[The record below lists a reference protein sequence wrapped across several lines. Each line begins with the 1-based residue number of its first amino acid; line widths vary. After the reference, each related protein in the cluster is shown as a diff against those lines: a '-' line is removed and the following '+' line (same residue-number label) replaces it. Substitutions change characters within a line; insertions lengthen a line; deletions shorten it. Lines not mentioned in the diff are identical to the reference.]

1 MANLFDIGRSGLN
14 SYRESLAITGQNIA
28 NINTDGYKRRG
39 AELEEL
45 TSAKASPLETSQG
58 NGMGVRI
65 GTIRRAFDEFL
76 LNKVRSA
83 TAYSESSSKFASS
96 VSQIEDIL
104 LPGESNL
111 GNALGRFF
119 EGLQEV
125 ASDPADLVGRTVA
138 IEQSKLVS
146 ENFKQL
152 HSLLEEMKGGLFTQT
167 EHLLDE
173 VNMLTVE
180 LQRVN
185 KQLAAGSQT
194 KANNSLLDA
203 RDHLI
208 DKLNEYVEVSVSL
221 DARGAAKVILGD
233 NPNGP
238 ALVTKEKVNKLGAE
252 QKSSELLFFLEPQA
266 ERLLTKRIDGGA
278 VHGLSSAYL
287 TANDVL
293 EDVDRLAFD
302 VITSVNAIHKRGL
315 TLDGTAG
322 GDFFQS
328 LRLDLT
334 ASPVN
339 TGNASATLRVIDP
352 DAITPQRVKFNYDR
366 ATDIWSGTAEDGSI
380 VVEGR
385 HSATFNGVEIS
396 FVGQA
401 NQFDEFVYDPV
412 KGSAG
417 GVALA
422 LKRPQD
428 IAAASPLIISA
439 NHNNKSQVLVDARPL
454 ADPASTSDYLPVIG
468 DIFSNR
474 PSAVGSTEF
483 LTGGSVA
490 RIPANVSSIDL
501 LSLAKQ
507 SQAQFSI
514 SNTDIANISG
524 VTLNYEFTD
533 ANGDPAND
541 TVTFDLDYLTVNG
554 FSGDWIDAEQISD
567 LLNRGIVKGTN
578 SAGATVALI
587 DIGAFS
593 SGSEGNLNF
602 SLSDG
607 DFTSATLAKSVGG
620 DSEAII
626 SSSIDQATDIQIF
639 TREGRHIAGTTP
651 DSSTISKY
659 QAAMKVENGF
669 DANAVYVGDYLNE
682 TGDAGYLGMTAVT
695 LGQSNILTTV
705 DNSDDT
711 VTAGFR
717 LLDGIDT
724 NEVSVDGLSSVA
736 QTTSYEMTIAG
747 VTKQVGPTDIKG
759 PTSADVAEAMIDKF
773 RADAPI
779 AQIVGEPATRQ
790 IGDEVHLTFEG
801 QTYVVAINDDRE
813 AIVSGGEAGRLAA
826 FFDAQDRLHV
836 VSTSGTIGKSKIE
849 VLVDNNIPDNV
860 DVANRLG
867 LMDDQQTQ
875 VTTRYSDE
883 SLVVEG
889 TGVVGEDNVITLT
902 FSEDDTYNLA
912 FIFDDAPDSGT
923 TATTDK
929 QINVSAAMASG
940 DASAIAL
947 AINNAITGNQA
958 DGDGGADLSATA
970 AATVAGNVV
979 TLTVTDGT
987 KVEILRDGNTL
998 STGAGKVTIDP
1009 VTMDGTAK
1017 TLDDAYVSP
1026 GYELVRDGRHISAI
1040 VQDSSIL
1047 DDSFVVDGTGS
1058 PTQNNEITLTF
1069 SEDDTY
1075 DFTLVFDDKPD
1086 SGTTAAVNKQLDI
1099 SAAMAGGDAT
1109 AIATAISNAIANNVV
1124 SGADMSGLVTVSVSG
1139 DEITLTITDGTN
1151 FEIMRVGDRISSGSG
1166 QITIDPVTDGGSAKT
1181 LGDLPL
1187 TTASSESLVGQR
1199 VSLRDLPEEELIIFL
1214 GDTGARRVALQYD
1227 ELPEGTPSLMRD
1239 LEIRVKDPAEK
1250 TIEIFD
1256 VETQTSVA
1264 TRTLDEDN
1272 KALAA
1277 GFLVEFDGTL
1287 DADDS
1292 FNISANTLGMGD
1304 NRNLQAIIDLQH
1316 PASNLQSNGGFQR
1329 KFTNAVSKLG
1339 AIVQSGKIAAEAA
1352 VSLREASVEAESAY
1366 SGVNLDTEAAN
1377 LIQQQQAYQA
1387 SARILSTAR
1396 ELFETLIQVV

>member
-119 EGLQEV
+119 EGLQEL
-125 ASDPADLVGRTVA
+125 ASDPADLIGRTVA
-138 IEQSKLVS
+138 IEQAKLVS

-203 RDHLI
+203 RDYLI

-238 ALVTKEKVNKLGAE
+238 ALVTKDKVNKLGVE
-252 QKSSELLFFLEPQA
+252 QKSNELLFFLEPQA

-287 TANDVL
+287 TANDVM

-328 LRLDLT
+328 LRLDLS

-352 DAITPQRVKFNYDR
+352 DAITPQRVKFNYDK
-366 ATDIWSGTAEDGSI
+366 ANDIWSGTAEDGST

-385 HSATFNGVEIS
+385 HSAIFNGVEIS

-439 NHNNKSQVLVDARPL
+439 NPNNKSQALVDASPL
-454 ADPASTSDYLPVIG
+454 ADQAGIGDSLPKIG

-474 PSAVGSTEF
+474 PSAVGATEF

-507 SQAQFSI
+507 SQAQFSM
-514 SNTDIANISG
+514 SDTDLAKLSG
-524 VTLNYEFTD
+524 VTLNYDVKD
-533 ANGDPAND
+533 ANGNITSE
-541 TVTFDLDYLTVNG
+541 TVTFNIDYLTVNG

-567 LLNRGIVKGTN
+567 LLNRGIVKGTLT
-578 SAGATVALI
+578 STGATVALT

-620 DSEAII
+620 D
-626 SSSIDQATDIQIF
+626 ID
-639 TREGRHIAGTTP
+639 
-651 DSSTISKY
+651 
-659 QAAMKVENGF
+659 
-669 DANAVYVGDYLNE
+669 
-682 TGDAGYLGMTAVT
+682 
-695 LGQSNILTTV
+695 
-705 DNSDDT
+705 
-711 VTAGFR
+711 
-717 LLDGIDT
+717 
-724 NEVSVDGLSSVA
+724 
-736 QTTSYEMTIAG
+736 
-747 VTKQVGPTDIKG
+747 
-759 PTSADVAEAMIDKF
+759 
-773 RADAPI
+773 
-779 AQIVGEPATRQ
+779 
-790 IGDEVHLTFEG
+790 
-801 QTYVVAINDDRE
+801 
-813 AIVSGGEAGRLAA
+813 
-826 FFDAQDRLHV
+826 
-836 VSTSGTIGKSKIE
+836 
-849 VLVDNNIPDNV
+849 
-860 DVANRLG
+860 
-867 LMDDQQTQ
+867 
-875 VTTRYSDE
+875 
-883 SLVVEG
+883 
-889 TGVVGEDNVITLT
+889 
-902 FSEDDTYNLA
+902 
-912 FIFDDAPDSGT
+912 
-923 TATTDK
+923 
-929 QINVSAAMASG
+929 
-940 DASAIAL
+940 
-947 AINNAITGNQA
+947 
-958 DGDGGADLSATA
+958 
-970 AATVAGNVV
+970 ATV
-979 TLTVTDGT
+979 
-987 KVEILRDGNTL
+987 
-998 STGAGKVTIDP
+998 
-1009 VTMDGTAK
+1009 
-1017 TLDDAYVSP
+1017 
-1026 GYELVRDGRHISAI
+1026 
-1040 VQDSSIL
+1040 
-1047 DDSFVVDGTGS
+1047 
-1058 PTQNNEITLTF
+1058 
-1069 SEDDTY
+1069 
-1075 DFTLVFDDKPD
+1075 
-1086 SGTTAAVNKQLDI
+1086 
-1099 SAAMAGGDAT
+1099 
-1109 AIATAISNAIANNVV
+1109 
-1124 SGADMSGLVTVSVSG
+1124 
-1139 DEITLTITDGTN
+1139 
-1151 FEIMRVGDRISSGSG
+1151 
-1166 QITIDPVTDGGSAKT
+1166 
-1181 LGDLPL
+1181 
-1187 TTASSESLVGQR
+1187 
-1199 VSLRDLPEEELIIFL
+1199 LI
-1214 GDTGARRVALQYD
+1214 
-1227 ELPEGTPSLMRD
+1227 
-1239 LEIRVKDPAEK
+1239 K
-1250 TIEIFD
+1250 
-1256 VETQTSVA
+1256 
-1264 TRTLDEDN
+1264 
-1272 KALAA
+1272 
-1277 GFLVEFDGTL
+1277 
-1287 DADDS
+1287 
-1292 FNISANTLGMGD
+1292 
-1304 NRNLQAIIDLQH
+1304 H
-1316 PASNLQSNGGFQR
+1316 
-1329 KFTNAVSKLG
+1329 
-1339 AIVQSGKIAAEAA
+1339 
-1352 VSLREASVEAESAY
+1352 
-1366 SGVNLDTEAAN
+1366 
-1377 LIQQQQAYQA
+1377 
-1387 SARILSTAR
+1387 
-1396 ELFETLIQVV
+1396 

>member
-14 SYRESLAITGQNIA
+14 SYRQSLAITGQNIA

-138 IEQSKLVS
+138 IEQAKLVS

-238 ALVTKEKVNKLGAE
+238 ALVTKDKVNKLGAE

-287 TANDVL
+287 TANDVM

-302 VITSVNAIHKRGL
+302 VITSVNTIHKRGL

-401 NQFDEFVYDPV
+401 DQFDEFVYDPV

-439 NHNNKSQVLVDARPL
+439 NPNNKSQVLVDASPL
-454 ADPASTSDYLPVIG
+454 ANQAGIVGALPKIG

-474 PSAVGSTEF
+474 PSAVGATEF
-483 LTGGSVA
+483 LTGGSIA
-490 RIPANVSSIDL
+490 RIPTNVSSIDL

-507 SQAQFSI
+507 SQAQFGM
-514 SNTDIANISG
+514 SNTDLANLSG
-524 VTLNYEFTD
+524 VTLNYDVKD
-533 ANGDPAND
+533 ANGNITSD
-541 TVTFDLDYLTVNG
+541 TVTFNIDYQTVNG
-554 FSGDWIDAEQISD
+554 FNGDWIDAQQISD
-567 LLNRGIVKGTN
+567 LINRGIVKGTLT
-578 SAGATVALI
+578 STGATVALN

-607 DFTSATLAKSVGG
+607 DFTSATLARSVGG
-620 DSEAII
+620 NLDATVSA
-626 SSSIDQATDIQIF
+626 SIDQATDIQIF

-651 DSSTISKY
+651 DSSGIANY

-682 TGDAGYLGMTAVT
+682 TGDTGYLGMTVMT
-695 LGQSNILTTV
+695 HGQSNILTTV
-705 DNSDDT
+705 NTADDT

-717 LLDGIDT
+717 LLEGIDT

-747 VTKQVGPTDIKG
+747 VTKQIGPTDLKG
-759 PTSADVAEAMIDKF
+759 PTSADVAQAMIGKF

-779 AQIVGEPATRQ
+779 AQIVGEPATPQ
-790 IGDEVHLTFEG
+790 LGDEVHLTFEG

-813 AIVSGGEAGRLAA
+813 AIVSGGETGRLTA

-849 VLVDNNIPDNV
+849 VLVDNDIPDNI
-860 DVANRLG
+860 DVARRLG
-867 LMDDQQTQ
+867 LMDGLTQ

-889 TGVVGEDNVITLT
+889 TGVNGQDNVITLT
-902 FSEDDTYNLA
+902 FDDDSYNFSLV
-912 FIFDDAPDSGT
+912 FDDKPNSGT
-923 TATTDK
+923 TAATHE
-929 QINVSAAMASG
+929 QIDISNGLVASGSAADIKTKIDAAVAANSRVSG
-940 DASAIAL
+940 V
-947 AINNAITGNQA
+947 T
-958 DGDGGADLSATA
+958 TA
-970 AATVAGNVV
+970 VNGKVL
-979 TLTVTDGT
+979 TLTITDGS
-987 KVEILRDGNTL
+987 KVEILRAGNTL
-998 STGAGKVTIDP
+998 STGTGKVAINP
-1009 VTMDGTAK
+1009 VTMGGASK
-1017 TLDDAYVSP
+1017 TLDDAYVSS

-1058 PTQNNEITLTF
+1058 PTQNNEIKLTF

-1075 DFTLVFDDKPD
+1075 DFSLIFDDKPN
-1086 SGTTAAVNKQLDI
+1086 SGATVAINKQLDI
-1099 SAAMAGGDAT
+1099 SAAMVGGDASK
-1109 AIATAISNAIANNVV
+1109 IATAISNAIANNVITDSNNV
-1124 SGADMSGLVTVSVSG
+1124 VTGTDMSGLVTVSVSG
-1139 DEITLTITDGTN
+1139 DEITLTILDGTN
-1151 FEIMRVGDRISSGSG
+1151 FEIKRIGERISSGSG
-1166 QITIDPVTDGGSAKT
+1166 QITINPVTDGGSAKT

-1187 TTASSESLVGQR
+1187 TSASSESLVGQR
-1199 VSLRDLPEEELIIFL
+1199 VSLKDLPEEELIIFL
-1214 GDTGARRVALQYD
+1214 GDAGARRVALQYD
-1227 ELPEGTPSLMRD
+1227 ELPAGAPSLMRD
-1239 LEIRVKDPAEK
+1239 LEIRVKDAAAK
-1250 TIEIFD
+1250 TLEIFD
-1256 VETQTSVA
+1256 VETQTSIA
-1264 TRTLDEDN
+1264 TRTLDADN
-1272 KALAA
+1272 RAMAA
-1277 GFLVEFDGTL
+1277 GFVVELDGTL
-1287 DADDS
+1287 DGDDK
-1292 FNISANTLGMGD
+1292 FNISANTAGTGD

-1316 PASNLQSNGGFQR
+1316 PASNLGTTGGFQK
-1329 KFTNAVSKLG
+1329 KFTNAVSRLG
-1339 AIVQSGKIAAEAA
+1339 AIVQSAKIAAEAA
-1352 VSLREASVEAESAY
+1352 VSLREASIEAESAY

-1396 ELFETLIQVV
+1396 ELFETLLQVV

>member
-1 MANLFDIGRSGLN
+1 
-14 SYRESLAITGQNIA
+14 
-28 NINTDGYKRRG
+28 
-39 AELEEL
+39 
-45 TSAKASPLETSQG
+45 
-58 NGMGVRI
+58 
-65 GTIRRAFDEFL
+65 
-76 LNKVRSA
+76 
-83 TAYSESSSKFASS
+83 
-96 VSQIEDIL
+96 
-104 LPGESNL
+104 
-111 GNALGRFF
+111 
-119 EGLQEV
+119 
-125 ASDPADLVGRTVA
+125 
-138 IEQSKLVS
+138 
-146 ENFKQL
+146 
-152 HSLLEEMKGGLFTQT
+152 
-167 EHLLDE
+167 
-173 VNMLTVE
+173 MLTVE

-203 RDHLI
+203 RDNLI

-221 DARGAAKVILGD
+221 DERGAAKVILGD

-238 ALVTKEKVNKLGAE
+238 ALVTKNKVNKLGAE
-252 QKSSELLFFLEPQA
+252 QKSNEMLFFLEPQA

-287 TANDVL
+287 TANEVM

-302 VITSVNAIHKRGL
+302 VITSVNTIHKRGL

-328 LRLDLT
+328 LRLDLS

-352 DAITPQRVKFNYDR
+352 DAITPQRVKFNYDK

-380 VVEGR
+380 VAEGR

-396 FVGQA
+396 FIGQA
-401 NQFDEFVYDPV
+401 DQFDEFVYDPV

-439 NHNNKSQVLVDARPL
+439 NPNNKSQVLVDASPL
-454 ADPASTSDYLPVIG
+454 ANQAGIAGALPKIG

-474 PSAVGSTEF
+474 PSAVGATEF
-483 LTGGSVA
+483 LTGGSIA

-507 SQAQFSI
+507 SQAQFGMSD
-514 SNTDIANISG
+514 TDLANLSG
-524 VTLNYEFTD
+524 VTLNYDVKD
-533 ANGDPAND
+533 ANGNITSD
-541 TVTFDLDYLTVNG
+541 TVTFNIDYLTVNG

-567 LLNRGIVKGTN
+567 LLNRGIVKGTLT
-578 SAGATVALI
+578 STGATVALT

-593 SGSEGNLNF
+593 SGSDGNLNF

-607 DFTSATLAKSVGG
+607 DFTSATLARSVGG
-620 DSEAII
+620 NMDATVSA
-626 SSSIDQATDIQIF
+626 SIDQATDIQIF

-651 DSSTISKY
+651 DNSGIANY

-669 DANAVYVGDYLNE
+669 DDNAVYVGDYLNE
-682 TGDAGYLGMTAVT
+682 TGDTGYLGMTVMT
-695 LGQSNILTTV
+695 HGQSNILTTV
-705 DNSDDT
+705 NTADDT

-717 LLDGIDT
+717 LLEGIDT

-736 QTTSYEMTIAG
+736 QTTSYEMSIAG
-747 VTKQVGPTDIKG
+747 VTKQIGPADLKG
-759 PTSADVAEAMIDKF
+759 QTSADVAQAMIGKF

-779 AQIVGEPATRQ
+779 AQIVGEPATPQ
-790 IGDEVHLTFEG
+790 LGDEVHLTFEG

-813 AIVSGGEAGRLAA
+813 AIVSGGETGRLTA

-849 VLVDNNIPDNV
+849 VLVDNDIPDNI
-860 DVANRLG
+860 DVARRLG
-867 LMDDQQTQ
+867 LMDGLTQ

-902 FSEDDTYNLA
+902 FSQDDTYNLA
-912 FIFDDAPDSGT
+912 FIFDEAPDSGT

-947 AINNAITGNQA
+947 AINNAISGNQA

-970 AATVAGNVV
+970 VATVSGNVV
-979 TLTVTDGT
+979 TLTVNDGT
-987 KVEILRDGNTL
+987 KVEILRDGDTL

-1058 PTQNNEITLTF
+1058 PTQNNEIKLTF

-1075 DFTLVFDDKPD
+1075 DFSLIFDDAPN
-1086 SGTTAAVNKQLDI
+1086 SGATAVVNKQLDI

-1124 SGADMSGLVTVSVSG
+1124 TDSNNVVTGADMSGLVTVSVSG
-1139 DEITLTITDGTN
+1139 DEITLTILDGTN

-1214 GDTGARRVALQYD
+1214 GDAGARRVALQYD
-1227 ELPEGTPSLMRD
+1227 ELPEGSPSLMRD
-1239 LEIRVKDPAEK
+1239 LQIRVKDAEAK

-1272 KALAA
+1272 RAMAA
-1277 GFLVEFDGTL
+1277 GFLVELDGTL
-1287 DADDS
+1287 DADDR
-1292 FNISANTLGMGD
+1292 FNISANTLGTGD

>member
-1 MANLFDIGRSGLN
+1 
-14 SYRESLAITGQNIA
+14 
-28 NINTDGYKRRG
+28 
-39 AELEEL
+39 
-45 TSAKASPLETSQG
+45 
-58 NGMGVRI
+58 
-65 GTIRRAFDEFL
+65 
-76 LNKVRSA
+76 
-83 TAYSESSSKFASS
+83 
-96 VSQIEDIL
+96 
-104 LPGESNL
+104 
-111 GNALGRFF
+111 
-119 EGLQEV
+119 
-125 ASDPADLVGRTVA
+125 
-138 IEQSKLVS
+138 
-146 ENFKQL
+146 
-152 HSLLEEMKGGLFTQT
+152 
-167 EHLLDE
+167 
-173 VNMLTVE
+173 MLTVE

-238 ALVTKEKVNKLGAE
+238 ALVTKDKVNKLGAE

-287 TANDVL
+287 TANDVM

-385 HSATFNGVEIS
+385 HSVTFNGVEIS

-439 NHNNKSQVLVDARPL
+439 NHNNKSQVLVDASPI
-454 ADPASTSDYLPVIG
+454 ANQAGNVSALPKIG

-474 PSAVGSTEF
+474 PSAVGATEF
-483 LTGGSVA
+483 LTGGSIA
-490 RIPANVSSIDL
+490 RIPSNVSSIDL
-501 LSLAKQ
+501 FSLAKQ

-514 SNTDIANISG
+514 SDADLADLSG
-524 VTLNYEFTD
+524 VTLNYAVTD
-533 ANGDPAND
+533 TNGNVISD
-541 TVTFDLDYLTVNG
+541 TVSFNIDYATVKGFNG
-554 FSGDWIDAEQISD
+554 KWIDAEQISE
-567 LLNRGIVKGTN
+567 LLNRGIVKGTLT
-578 SAGATVALI
+578 STGAKVALT
-587 DIGAFS
+587 DLGAFS
-593 SGSEGNLNF
+593 SGAEGNLNF
-602 SLSDG
+602 SLLDG
-607 DFTSATLAKSVGG
+607 NFTSATLARSAGGNLDATVSASV
-620 DSEAII
+620 
-626 SSSIDQATDIQIF
+626 DQATDIQIF

-651 DSSTISKY
+651 NSSGIANY

-669 DANAVYVGDYLNE
+669 DANAVYVGDYLNDS
-682 TGDAGYLGMTAVT
+682 GDDGYLGMTVVT
-695 LGQSNILTTV
+695 HGQSDILTTV
-705 DNSDDT
+705 NTADDT
-711 VTAGFR
+711 VTAGFQ
-717 LLDGIDT
+717 LLEGIDT

-747 VTKQVGPTDIKG
+747 VTKQIGPTDLKG
-759 PTSADVAEAMIDKF
+759 VSSASVAEAMIGKF
-773 RADAPI
+773 RADAPV
-779 AQIVGEPATRQ
+779 AQIIGDPATPQ
-790 IGDEVHLTFEG
+790 IGDSVHLTFEG
-801 QTYVVAINDDRE
+801 QTYVVAIDNGE
-813 AIVSGGEAGRLAA
+813 AIVSGGEPGRLTA
-826 FFDAQDRLHV
+826 FFDAQERLHV
-836 VSTSGTIGKSKIE
+836 VSTGGTIGKSKIE
-849 VLVDNNIPDNV
+849 VLVDNDIPDNV
-860 DVANRLG
+860 NVARRLG
-867 LMDDQQTQ
+867 LMDGLTQ

-889 TGVVGEDNVITLT
+889 TGVSGQDNVITLT
-902 FSEDDTYNLA
+902 FDDDDSYNFSLV
-912 FIFDDAPDSGT
+912 FNDKPNSGT
-923 TATTDK
+923 TAATHE
-929 QINVSAAMASG
+929 QIDISNGSVASG
-940 DASAIAL
+940 DATDIKTKIDAL
-947 AINNAITGNQA
+947 ISGNSRVS
-958 DGDGGADLSATA
+958 GVTTA
-970 AATVAGNVV
+970 VSGKVL
-979 TLTVTDGT
+979 TLTITDGS
-987 KVEILRDGNTL
+987 KVEILRTGNTI
-998 STGAGKVTIDP
+998 SAGTGKVAINP
-1009 VTMDGTAK
+1009 VTMGGGSK

-1026 GYELVRDGRHISAI
+1026 GYELVRDGKDISAI
-1040 VQDSSIL
+1040 VQDSSVL
-1047 DDSFVVDGTGS
+1047 EDSFAVDGTGS
-1058 PTQNNEITLTF
+1058 NTQNNVIKLTF

-1075 DFTLVFDDKPD
+1075 DFALVFDDKPN
-1086 SGTTAAVNKQLDI
+1086 SGVTAAVNKQLDI
-1099 SAAMAGGDAT
+1099 SAAMVGGDAT

-1124 SGADMSGLVTVSVSG
+1124 TDANNVVTGADMSGLVSVSVSG
-1139 DEITLTITDGTN
+1139 KEVTLTILDGTN
-1151 FEIMRVGDRISSGSG
+1151 FEIQRTGQRISSGSG
-1166 QITIDPVTDGGSAKT
+1166 QVTIDPITDGGSAKT

-1227 ELPEGTPSLMRD
+1227 ELPDGAPSLMRD
-1239 LEIRVKDPAEK
+1239 LEIRVKDAAAK

-1272 KALAA
+1272 RATAA
-1277 GFLVEFDGTL
+1277 GFLVELNGTL

-1292 FNISANTLGMGD
+1292 FNISANTLGTGD

-1316 PASNLQSNGGFQR
+1316 PASNLQSSGGFQR

>member
-1 MANLFDIGRSGLN
+1 M
-14 SYRESLAITGQNIA
+14 
-28 NINTDGYKRRG
+28 
-39 AELEEL
+39 
-45 TSAKASPLETSQG
+45 
-58 NGMGVRI
+58 
-65 GTIRRAFDEFL
+65 
-76 LNKVRSA
+76 
-83 TAYSESSSKFASS
+83 
-96 VSQIEDIL
+96 
-104 LPGESNL
+104 
-111 GNALGRFF
+111 
-119 EGLQEV
+119 
-125 ASDPADLVGRTVA
+125 
-138 IEQSKLVS
+138 
-146 ENFKQL
+146 
-152 HSLLEEMKGGLFTQT
+152 
-167 EHLLDE
+167 
-173 VNMLTVE
+173 
-180 LQRVN
+180 
-185 KQLAAGSQT
+185 
-194 KANNSLLDA
+194 
-203 RDHLI
+203 
-208 DKLNEYVEVSVSL
+208 
-221 DARGAAKVILGD
+221 
-233 NPNGP
+233 
-238 ALVTKEKVNKLGAE
+238 
-252 QKSSELLFFLEPQA
+252 
-266 ERLLTKRIDGGA
+266 
-278 VHGLSSAYL
+278 
-287 TANDVL
+287 
-293 EDVDRLAFD
+293 
-302 VITSVNAIHKRGL
+302 
-315 TLDGTAG
+315 
-322 GDFFQS
+322 
-328 LRLDLT
+328 
-334 ASPVN
+334 
-339 TGNASATLRVIDP
+339 
-352 DAITPQRVKFNYDR
+352 
-366 ATDIWSGTAEDGSI
+366 
-380 VVEGR
+380 
-385 HSATFNGVEIS
+385 
-396 FVGQA
+396 
-401 NQFDEFVYDPV
+401 
-412 KGSAG
+412 
-417 GVALA
+417 
-422 LKRPQD
+422 
-428 IAAASPLIISA
+428 
-439 NHNNKSQVLVDARPL
+439 
-454 ADPASTSDYLPVIG
+454 
-468 DIFSNR
+468 
-474 PSAVGSTEF
+474 
-483 LTGGSVA
+483 
-490 RIPANVSSIDL
+490 
-501 LSLAKQ
+501 
-507 SQAQFSI
+507 
-514 SNTDIANISG
+514 
-524 VTLNYEFTD
+524 
-533 ANGDPAND
+533 
-541 TVTFDLDYLTVNG
+541 
-554 FSGDWIDAEQISD
+554 
-567 LLNRGIVKGTN
+567 KGTN
-578 SAGATVALI
+578 SAGATVELT

-620 DSEAII
+620 DSEAIV

-705 DNSDDT
+705 DTADDT

-790 IGDEVHLTFEG
+790 MGDEVHLTFEG

-849 VLVDNNIPDNV
+849 VLVDNDIPDNV

-912 FIFDDAPDSGT
+912 FIFDEAPDSGT
-923 TATTDK
+923 TASTDK
-929 QINVSAAMASG
+929 QINVSAAMAAG

-958 DGDGGADLSATA
+958 DGDGGADLSASSV
-970 AATVAGNVV
+970 ATVSGNVV

-987 KVEILRDGNTL
+987 KVEILRDGDTL
-998 STGAGKVTIDP
+998 STGAGTVTIDP

-1026 GYELVRDGRHISAI
+1026 GYELVRDGRHISAV
-1040 VQDSSIL
+1040 VQDSSVL

-1058 PTQNNEITLTF
+1058 PTQNNEIKLTF

-1075 DFTLVFDDKPD
+1075 DFSLIFDDAPN
-1086 SGTTAAVNKQLDI
+1086 SGATAAVNKQLDI

-1109 AIATAISNAIANNVV
+1109 AIATAISDAIANNVV
-1124 SGADMSGLVTVSVSG
+1124 TGADMSGLVTVSVNG
-1139 DEITLTITDGTN
+1139 DEITLTILDGTN
-1151 FEIMRVGDRISSGSG
+1151 FEITRVGDRISSGSG
-1166 QITIDPVTDGGSAKT
+1166 QITIDPVTDGGSSKT

-1227 ELPEGTPSLMRD
+1227 ELPEGAPSLMRD
-1239 LEIRVKDPAEK
+1239 LEIRVKDAEAK

-1264 TRTLDEDN
+1264 TRTLDDDN
-1272 KALAA
+1272 RAMAA
-1277 GFLVEFDGTL
+1277 GFLVEFDGIL
-1287 DADDS
+1287 DADDR
-1292 FNISANTLGMGD
+1292 FNISANTLGTGD